1 RGIFEGLIANVYTL
15 EKTRRK
21 LRELQSLAQEYENW
35 RYEAWRIIS
44 TKAEVASKSFEDLD
58 ASFRRFFRG
67 GIDEVF
73 GGMEGSSS
81 EGIYKAIYEGKLTF
95 ELARDSIMK
104 DRWDEKVKITDTTSG
119 GTELKLK
126 DVVECKD
133 FHKLVEELKG
143 LQDREFIKMLR
154 DAQRRFLERAE
165 AILKEV
171 S

>member
-1 RGIFEGLIANVYTL
+1 
-15 EKTRRK
+15 
-21 LRELQSLAQEYENW
+21 
-35 RYEAWRIIS
+35 
-44 TKAEVASKSFEDLD
+44 
-58 ASFRRFFRG
+58 
-67 GIDEVF
+67 
-73 GGMEGSSS
+73 MEGSSS
-81 EGIYKAIYEGKLTF
+81 EGIYKAIYEGNLTF

-126 DVVECKD
+126 DVVEGKD

-143 LQDREFIKMLR
+143 LQDRESIKMLR